1 MAGEKSGDS
10 VKAQTEQTDLKRKLV
25 WRMGFA
31 SLMIVTL
38 LGTLVLFDYL
48 SSHDDSDEQSPETSR
63 PAPVVR
69 KEVTQPVKIAEQAL
83 EVGKE
88 IKVAAEPESS
98 AAPVDK
104 SSPLAGPPP
113 RPQVSAQ
120 PALPR
125 VDAKADAG
133 TAAGSGARTPQRG
146 DAKTAPLSR
155 PALPPVAPPPGP
167 AAPAAS
173 AKAAPQPQPAPPM
186 PPVKAEDYPE
196 IARPPPSPPRLF
208 SGFALQAGVFS
219 DLRRAEE
226 LHAKLTL
233 HGIPSTFEARVNVG
247 PFKTREEADAVR
259 EKMKA
264 LGIDSVMLLPKGIR
278 R

>member
-1 MAGEKSGDS
+1 M
-10 VKAQTEQTDLKRKLV
+10 KAQTEHTDLKRKLV

-48 SSHDDSDEQSPETSR
+48 SSHDDPDEQNPETGR
-63 PAPVVR
+63 PAPVAR

-104 SSPLAGPPP
+104 SSPLAGSPP

-120 PALPR
+120 PR
-125 VDAKADAG
+125 VDAKADAS
-133 TAAGSGARTPQRG
+133 TAPGPGARMPQRG

-155 PALPPVAPPPGP
+155 PALPPAAPPPGP

-173 AKAAPQPQPAPPM
+173 AKAAAQPQPAPPM
-186 PPVKAEDYPE
+186 PPVRAEDYPE
-196 IARPPPSPPRLF
+196 VARPPPSPPRLF

-247 PFKTREEADAVR
+247 PFKTREEADTVR